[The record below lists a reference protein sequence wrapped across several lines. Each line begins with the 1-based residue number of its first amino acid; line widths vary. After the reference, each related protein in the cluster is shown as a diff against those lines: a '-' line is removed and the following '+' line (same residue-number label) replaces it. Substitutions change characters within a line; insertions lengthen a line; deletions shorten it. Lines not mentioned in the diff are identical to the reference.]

1 MVDVVEDVI
10 VLVLIQAM
18 LWLMTQYCEVRVSL
32 LVLVCALGHTDQHRK
47 NHRQEPSTLPRSV
60 TLGYVS
66 KKLFCFTY

>member
-18 LWLMTQYCEVRVSL
+18 LWLMTQYREVRVSL

-47 NHRQEPSTLPRSV
+47 NHRLCQDQ
-60 TLGYVS
+60 
-66 KKLFCFTY
+66 